1 MAIDS
6 NNNIIYD
13 FLTEPKF
20 RLRRSALF
28 IALLIGCSFGHIFL
42 ILEKWI
48 ESFGYFVYIVGAA
61 ITALYILLL
70 YFNITYLVP
79 HLLLRSKYVEYFI
92 LLLIG
97 TIVIILCV
105 NLFVRY
111 LVIIP
116 YGVTSSFTAIRLS
129 DMLSSLI
136 ITVICATSSLIPTLI
151 KQWLIDTR
159 NIGNLENR
167 RLKSTID
174 EFKHHINT
182 ELLYDTI
189 GRASEEVK
197 TDPDKASCMIIS
209 LSELLRYELYECQR
223 TQVIFYSDIKFIRNY
238 LMLLQQVSAS
248 FVYSV
253 SVTGNT
259 KLLVCPFQF
268 LSFIQGI
275 LKQQPERLDIHYIID
290 PVAIELRCEISGYN
304 STKTETM
311 KLKLKEC

>member
-20 RLRRSALF
+20 RLRRSVLF

-136 ITVICATSSLIPTLI
+136 ITVICVTSSLIPTLI

-223 TQVIFYSDIKFIRNY
+223 TQVIFYSDIEFIRNY

-259 KLLVCPFQF
+259 KLLVCTFQF
-268 LSFIQGI
+268 LSFIRGI